1 MQIASGSN
9 ILKFVYESEQ
19 NNILRIGCEFL
30 INSNIE
36 DDFEERSKI
45 VSQKLLQKE
54 QDRLTSNYINKKMH
68 GYFFKKMMSDQNID
82 INLSKTRAVNKT
94 VSSHFEGYLNAI
106 HDQEIP
112 TKFLIKQKRF
122 RTRTNM

>member
-19 NNILRIGCEFL
+19 NNILRIGCEFS

-94 VSSHFEGYLNAI
+94 VHLTSKDI
-106 HDQEIP
+106 
-112 TKFLIKQKRF
+112 
-122 RTRTNM
+122 